1 MIKNEVVMEWA
12 LIDYFQEYTQ
22 KKKAENRFKTL
33 FYKEVSSVEPPY
45 YADRLINFI
54 HKYFLF

>member
-1 MIKNEVVMEWA
+1 MEWA